1 MKDLFAAV
9 CLVAVLEG
17 LFLFVAPFAWKRMAE
32 RLLDLPSPA
41 LRSFGGLVLLAG
53 LSLLW
58 WVRHYR
64 AGPERP
70 ARPGGAA
77 DRPVKPP
84 VGKVAPDPG
93 NPDNAQKPDGPPRS
107 AFSVSGPSIAGR
119 SPFGAALQV
128 LASPATVYPSAAPM
142 AATNRGAR
150 HGSVCRSVGCPVG
163 R

>member
-58 WVRHYR
+58 WARHYRLRSHAWPGSGGCQPGLALPASGRHYR
-64 AGPERP
+64 AEQLTDLLLRGQ
-70 ARPGGAA
+70 ALVDANLGWHC
-77 DRPVKPP
+77 RPV
-84 VGKVAPDPG
+84 
-93 NPDNAQKPDGPPRS
+93 
-107 AFSVSGPSIAGR
+107 AGTT
-119 SPFGAALQV
+119 G
-128 LASPATVYPSAAPM
+128 
-142 AATNRGAR
+142 RG
-150 HGSVCRSVGCPVG
+150 G
-163 R
+163 